1 MTSSNHSLRACLAMI
16 VAAFA
21 VGAFDATAAAAED
34 KKPFPNLKEEQL
46 ARQLAQVRVALQE
59 RNPGT
64 RIDSVQ
70 FAPIDGLYEV
80 VMGKNVAYMDATGR
94 YALFGNIWDMQA
106 RRDITADRKALL
118 DRVDVAAL
126 DQAWSLRHVKGK
138 GSRTVYVFADPQ
150 CGYCRQLE
158 QTLAAMDDLTVVTF
172 TLSILGPESKR
183 LVNAITCAADPAAA
197 WSAWMLKGEQPPS
210 NSSRT
215 CDLAPAEAVEALAKG
230 LGITGTPT
238 LVTADG
244 RRKAGAMSAA
254 QLTAWLA
261 EPPLGAI
268 KTAAG
273 GGAVVTTASTPK
285 TAPR

>member
-1 MTSSNHSLRACLAMI
+1 MHTEGSLSSAWRRLVVFVASGLA
-16 VAAFA
+16 VAAA
-21 VGAFDATAAAAED
+21 HAAPELTKAADAKATSDARS
-34 KKPFPNLKEEQL
+34 L
-46 ARQLAQVRVALQE
+46 AGVRAALQE

-94 YALFGNIWDMQA
+94 YALFGNIWDMQT
-106 RRDITADRKALL
+106 RRDLTADRKAVLE
-118 DRVDVAAL
+118 RVDLSVL
-126 DQAWSLRHVKGK
+126 EQAWSIRHVKGK

-158 QTLAAMDDLTVVTF
+158 QTLAGMDDLTVVTF
-172 TLSILGPESKR
+172 ALPILGPESKR
-183 LVNAITCAADPAAA
+183 LVSAIACAADPAAA
-197 WSAWMLKGEQPPS
+197 WSAWMLKGEQPPAAPA
-210 NSSRT
+210 T
-215 CDLAPAEAVEALAKG
+215 ACDLGPSQAVEKLAKG

-244 RRKAGAMSAA
+244 RKKAGAMSAP
-254 QLTAWLA
+254 QLAAWLT
-261 EPPLGAI
+261 EPPIGAV
-268 KTAAG
+268 KADG
-273 GGAVVTTASTPK
+273 GGVVTTASTPK